1 MKRSLFCLVLII
13 AMSFPTFTKAYA
25 QQRPTHRRH
34 GRAAVKKI
42 EEPAPQPACVP
53 SQEGRTVKLMSW
65 EPKQKIAKF
74 LGVLKECET
83 TQWDVLKLLSGPNA
97 IGLHYPDEKEMWS
110 YLWMWSYDLKNPIE
124 DTIILMDQSGKRM
137 KKGKNPV
144 ELYLVFNKQD
154 VLERA
159 YMILVKKK
167 SNSSM
172 VVP

>member
-1 MKRSLFCLVLII
+1 MKKLFLCLALIF
-13 AMSFPTFTKAYA
+13 ALNLPSSSEAARKKVKEPVPAAPT
-25 QQRPTHRRH
+25 
-34 GRAAVKKI
+34 
-42 EEPAPQPACVP
+42 CVP
-53 SQEGRTVKLMSW
+53 NPEGHTVKLMSW

-124 DTIILMDQSGKRM
+124 DTVIMMDQPGKRM
-137 KKGKNPV
+137 KKAKNPV

-167 SNSSM
+167 NKSNM